1 MDSIFIRNRVEKINF
16 IFLLM
21 VTDNDDLVNLVQ
33 GFIRI
38 GGSALGES

>member
-1 MDSIFIRNRVEKINF
+1 MDSIFIRNRVENINF

-38 GGSALGES
+38 LENH